1 MGWFTRKDAKFMKWP
16 KSREMPQLVLK
27 NRKIEETTM
36 KRLLTFNPRPKFRL
50 VEIERLIRKHRIIVP
65 TPGRKALSCMCESG
79 DFEAIKF
86 PTNGRGSRWLVYEDS
101 FLDWVKRM
109 DGQK

>member
-1 MGWFTRKDAKFMKWP
+1 
-16 KSREMPQLVLK
+16 
-27 NRKIEETTM
+27 M
-36 KRLLTFNPRPKFRL
+36 KRLLTFNPRPKLRL

-65 TPGRKALSCMCESG
+65 TPTRHSLIGMCESG

-86 PTNGRGSRWLVYEDS
+86 PTTGRGSRWLVYEDS